1 MVNSLLLIS
10 LMIFSLSL
18 FIGILSNFK
27 AYQLKGFKLLGDSL
41 NILGMFALLILIL
54 YLWITHKRPP
64 LQTLGDTRL
73 WYSLLLTMC
82 GVVINYKLKISWPLW
97 FCQSFALLFITI
109 DLFNQSAFETLLPPA
124 LLSIYFI
131 PHVVVYIIAY
141 ALLTCA
147 TFIGAKNILL
157 QNKRNQPLDIDE
169 HGILIR
175 SVDGIIS
182 MGYAFLTLG
191 LLLGAL
197 WAKQAW
203 GHYWTWD
210 PKETWAFI
218 TWMIYL
224 IYLHLR
230 YFYYKKTK
238 LAQLFLLGALM
249 MLFICWFGVNYLPTA
264 SQSVHT
270 Y

>member
-1 MVNSLLLIS
+1 MVNFLLLTS
-10 LMIFSLSL
+10 LAMFVLSL
-18 FIGILSNFK
+18 VIGILS
-27 AYQLKGFKLLGDSL
+27 GFKDYKIKSFRWMSNFL
-41 NILGMFALLILIL
+41 NISGMLALLILIL

-73 WYSLLLTMC
+73 WYSLLLTIC
-82 GVVINYKLKISWPLW
+82 GLVINHQLKILWPLW
-97 FCQSFALLFITI
+97 FCQVFALLFITI
-109 DLFNQSAFETLLPPA
+109 DFFNQSAFETLLPPA

-141 ALLTCA
+141 ALLTSA
-147 TFIGAKNILL
+147 TFIGAKNILFKL
-157 QNKRNQPLDIDE
+157 KINKPLEINEND
-169 HGILIR
+169 ILIR

-191 LLLGAL
+191 LLFGAL

-230 YFYYKKTK
+230 YFYYQKTK
-238 LAQLFLLGALM
+238 LDQLYLLGALM

-264 SQSVHT
+264 SQSIHT

>member
-1 MVNSLLLIS
+1 MVNSLLLTS
-10 LMIFSLSL
+10 LVMFGFSLVLGIIGSL
-18 FIGILSNFK
+18 KNYK
-27 AYQLKGFKLLGDSL
+27 LKGLRLISGLF
-41 NILGMFALLILIL
+41 NISGMLALLVLIL
-54 YLWITHKRPP
+54 YLWVTHKRPP

-73 WYSLLLTMC
+73 WYSLLLTIC
-82 GVVINYKLKISWPLW
+82 GLVINYKLKLTWPLW
-97 FCQSFALLFITI
+97 SCQFFALIFITI
-109 DLFNQSAFETLLPPA
+109 DFFNQSAFDTLLPPA

-141 ALLTCA
+141 ALLTA
-147 TFIGAKNILL
+147 GTIIGVKNILD
-157 QNKRNQPLDIDE
+157 NDE
-169 HGILIR
+169 FLVN
-175 SVDGIIS
+175 SVDEIIS
-182 MGYAFLTLG
+182 MGYAFLTAG

-210 PKETWAFI
+210 TKETWAFI

-230 YFYYKKTK
+230 YFYAKKIK
-238 LAQLFLLGALM
+238 LAKWYLLGALVI
-249 MLFICWFGVNYLPTA
+249 LFISWFGVNYLPTA
-264 SQSVHT
+264 SQSIHT